1 MIRWCVRRFATAA
14 FVVSLIA
21 QNCFAAE
28 IHLTWNPNPETD
40 LAGYKVY
47 ATDLTTSARTS
58 FDVGLQTE
66 ASFAPETGKSYSF
79 TVTAYNFAGLESG
92 PSQEVRYERVDA
104 LFVSWDASVYNSVVS
119 YRLSYAVLNQTA
131 QEVSAGAQTS
141 IQIDG
146 LQRGNTYYFYVEA
159 FDANGQ
165 KVDAWQ
171 QVTAV
176 LPSSGDL
183 GGVHI
188 PRMNASPQVLLTSP
202 SANASFT
209 APATIT
215 LSATASDPDGVI
227 QAVEFYSGSTRL
239 ASDSAAPY
247 TFVWSSVAAGT
258 YQLSA
263 VALDSNG
270 ASARANVAITVKAAA
285 PAAPTSLSGSAM
297 ETTVQLTWLHAGTD
311 ESGFRVYRSTGADY
325 ALVSTLAANSTEFT
339 NTGLTPG
346 VSYSYRVTAF
356 NSGGESVPA
365 QVSVTTRIHPPEAP
379 SGIVASP
386 VNEAIVI
393 GWNASERATA
403 YIVERSTTLSG
414 PFAKI
419 GTTQIT
425 QWTDSSV
432 TPDTAYYYRVV
443 ASENGVLSAPSAI
456 VSSLLPGSAPIAPTN
471 LTSSVVKGGVTILWR
486 DRSSNETGFQVERS
500 LDGESFTLIAT
511 VEANVVTYT
520 DNTVAPRRKY
530 YYRVGAVNAAGTR
543 FSSTMNVRTR

>member
-1 MIRWCVRRFATAA
+1 
-14 FVVSLIA
+14 
-21 QNCFAAE
+21 
-28 IHLTWNPNPETD
+28 
-40 LAGYKVY
+40 
-47 ATDLTTSARTS
+47 
-58 FDVGLQTE
+58 
-66 ASFAPETGKSYSF
+66 
-79 TVTAYNFAGLESG
+79 
-92 PSQEVRYERVDA
+92 
-104 LFVSWDASVYNSVVS
+104 
-119 YRLSYAVLNQTA
+119 LNQTA

-403 YIVERSTTLSG
+403 YIVERSTTSSG